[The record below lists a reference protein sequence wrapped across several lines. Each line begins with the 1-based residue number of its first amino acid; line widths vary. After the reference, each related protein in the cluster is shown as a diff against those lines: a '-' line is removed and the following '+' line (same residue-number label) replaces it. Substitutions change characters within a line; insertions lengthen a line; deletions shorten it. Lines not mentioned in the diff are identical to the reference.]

1 MPLNEKMDP
10 VVNPQAQRHY
20 APLLTEA
27 FIECPIHTMELVHM
41 DDRATFVFTDFTH
54 NRPAIISSDLSI
66 DAALDKMK
74 RSREHLL
81 LVIDDVNTDSD
92 TGRQSAAVIGQIT
105 ACDIHGEVP
114 VRIARETG
122 IQHDDIT
129 VKMVM
134 TPRRD
139 IQVVDWVYIISA
151 KVGHI
156 LATMHARECC
166 HILVVEEGTLRGIF
180 SMSEISRHLDH
191 VDTEPE
197 FCAHSLA
204 ELVHRVG

>member
-1 MPLNEKMDP
+1 MGRF
-10 VVNPQAQRHY
+10 VNQQSQRRY
-20 APLLTEA
+20 APLDTEA
-27 FIECPIHTMELVHM
+27 FIKCPIHTTELVHM
-41 DDRATFVFTDFTH
+41 DDPATFVFTDFTH
-54 NRPAIISSDLSI
+54 NRPATVTPDIAI
-66 DAALDKMK
+66 DTALDKMK

-81 LVIDDVNTDSD
+81 LVIDDVNTNSE
-92 TGRQSAAVIGQIT
+92 TGRQSGSVIGQIT
-105 ACDIHGEVP
+105 ACDIHGEAP
-114 VRIARETG
+114 VRIAQETG
-122 IQHDDIT
+122 MHHDDIT

-139 IQVVDWVYIISA
+139 IQVVDWVHIKGA

-156 LATMHARECC
+156 LATMHERECC

-180 SMSEISRHLDH
+180 SMSEISKHLDH
-191 VDTEPE
+191 VETEPE